1 MWRMRDVKR
10 AKMAHTPA
18 SLMQQFAQT
27 VTSVL
32 ENITRCYDPVLP
44 HRTLVVCVNPA
55 TTCITHSSV

>member
-18 SLMQQFAQT
+18 SMMQQFVQT

-32 ENITRCYDPVLP
+32 ENITGWYDPVLP

-55 TTCITHSSV
+55 TTRKTHFSV